1 MEPPMLVT
9 LVWPLPMIV
18 FFILTSII
26 ASVPIS
32 IAVSYFTKKRFLTT
46 FIPLCAFLPALQ
58 FFVALPSMSVAWIH
72 IVAILILTIIA
83 SILTFIAVSYFT
95 KKRFL
100 TTFII
105 IFSITFILVTLIS
118 LGISTAINHSNNSE
132 KLHWVD

>member
-1 MEPPMLVT
+1 
-9 LVWPLPMIV
+9 
-18 FFILTSII
+18 
-26 ASVPIS
+26 
-32 IAVSYFTKKRFLTT
+32 
-46 FIPLCAFLPALQ
+46 
-58 FFVALPSMSVAWIH
+58 MSVTWIH

-132 KLHWVD
+132 KLQWVD

>member
-1 MEPPMLVT
+1 MLVT
-9 LVWPLPMIV
+9 LVWLLPMIV

-32 IAVSYFTKKRFLTT
+32 IA
-46 FIPLCAFLPALQ
+46 I
-58 FFVALPSMSVAWIH
+58 
-72 IVAILILTIIA
+72 
-83 SILTFIAVSYFT
+83 SYFT

-118 LGISTAINHSNNSE
+118 LEILTPINNSNNSE

>member
-1 MEPPMLVT
+1 MLVT
-9 LVWPLPMIV
+9 LVWLFPMIV

-32 IAVSYFTKKRFLTT
+32 IAVSYFTKKWFLTT

-72 IVAILILTIIA
+72 IVAILILTSIIA
-83 SILTFIAVSYFT
+83 SILTFIAISYFT

-100 TTFII
+100 TTFIPLCAFLPALQFFVALPSTSVAWI
-105 IFSITFILVTLIS
+105 HIVTIRFNR
-118 LGISTAINHSNNSE
+118 TKA
-132 KLHWVD
+132 

>member
-1 MEPPMLVT
+1 MLVT
-9 LVWPLPMIV
+9 LVWLFPMIV

-46 FIPLCAFLPALQ
+46 FIPLCASLPALQ
-58 FFVALPSMSVAWIH
+58 FFVALTSMLNYPGAWVH

>member
-1 MEPPMLVT
+1 MLA
-9 LVWPLPMIV
+9 LFWFFPNLLMIV
-18 FFILTSII
+18 FFIITSII

-46 FIPLCAFLPALQ
+46 FIPLCVFLPALQ

-72 IVAILILTIIA
+72 IVTILILTIIA
-83 SILTFIAVSYFT
+83 SILTFIAISYFT

-105 IFSITFILVTLIS
+105 IFSITFILVTFIS
-118 LGISTAINHSNNSE
+118 LEISTAINNSNNSE
-132 KLHWVD
+132 QLQWVD

>member
-1 MEPPMLVT
+1 MLEI
-9 LVWPLPMIV
+9 LVWLLPMIV

-58 FFVALPSMSVAWIH
+58 FFVALPSMTVTWIH

-105 IFSITFILVTLIS
+105 IFSITFILVTLIY
-118 LGISTAINHSNNSE
+118 LGIDNAINNS
-132 KLHWVD
+132 KGTYW